1 MSTPSQVEPASGALP
16 VLLSGDS
23 SMGEVLRHFPAAQ
36 RALFAR
42 FHIGGCSKCAYRP
55 EQTLGEV
62 CRINEL
68 VLSEVIA
75 EIEASQAQD
84 VKLQVSPAELAD
96 WLKGGP
102 PQQQLHLLDVRT
114 REEHEAVR
122 VAGSQLMT
130 QDLVQQAFA
139 QWDRG
144 DFVVL
149 YDHLGTRS
157 MDVAAYF
164 LGHGFVNTRCL
175 AGGIDAYSRE
185 VDPSLPRYRLEL
197 D

>member
-1 MSTPSQVEPASGALP
+1 
-16 VLLSGDS
+16 
-23 SMGEVLRHFPAAQ
+23 MGEVLRQFPAAQ

-55 EQTLGEV
+55 EQTLEEV
-62 CRINEL
+62 CRSNEL
-68 VLSEVIA
+68 SLTEVIA
-75 EIEASQAQD
+75 EIEASHAQD
-84 VKLQVSPAELAD
+84 VKLQVGPTELAQ
-96 WLKGGP
+96 WLNSGP
-102 PQQQLHLLDVRT
+102 PQGKLHLLDVRT
-114 REEHEAVR
+114 REEHEAVCI
-122 VAGSQLMT
+122 AGSQLLT
-130 QDLVQQAFA
+130 QELVQQAFA
-139 QWDRG
+139 NWERE

-164 LGHGFVNTRCL
+164 LGHGFANTRCL

-185 VDPSLPRYRLEL
+185 AQPTLPRYRLEL